1 MQQLDQCLR
10 TQYLWYNNYNF
21 NMSITIKTKEE
32 IEKLKRGGKILHDIL
47 HFLAGEVRDGVS
59 TKYLEDMGRK
69 KIEDAGA
76 KPAFLKYT
84 PHGAARPFPAAL
96 CVSVNDVVVH
106 GIPNEKPI
114 ILKDGD
120 IVTIDT
126 GICFE
131 GMYTDSAIT
140 VPVGEIDEKS
150 AKLLKATKEA
160 LNQAIKVVREGTTTG
175 EIGIAIE
182 KVAKKYGFSP
192 SEDLGGHGV
201 GYSQHE
207 DPFIPNFA
215 MRGKGVVLKEGMVLA
230 IEPMLNE
237 GTSKVLFLNDGYTVV
252 TEDGKRSAH
261 FEHTIVVT
269 KNGSH
274 VLT

>member
-1 MQQLDQCLR
+1 VV
-10 TQYLWYNNYNF
+10 
-21 NMSITIKTKEE
+21 TIKTKEE
-32 IEKLKRGGKILHDIL
+32 IAKLKRGGKILHDIL
-47 HFLAGEVRDGVS
+47 HFLAGEVREGVS

-69 KIEDAGA
+69 KIEEAGA

-84 PHGAARPFPAAL
+84 PQGAARPFPAAL

-114 ILKDGD
+114 ILQNGD
-120 IVTIDT
+120 ILTIDT

-140 VPVGEIDEKS
+140 VACGEIDEK
-150 AKLLKATKEA
+150 AKLLIRATKEA
-160 LNQAIKVVREGTTTG
+160 LNMAIKIVRDGTTTG
-175 EIGIAIE
+175 DIGKMIE
-182 KVAKKYGFSP
+182 KVARKYKFSP
-192 SEDLGGHGV
+192 AEDLGGHGV

-215 MRGKGVVLKEGMVLA
+215 MRGKGVVLKEGMVVA

-237 GTSKVLFLNDGYTVV
+237 GVGQVDFLSDGYTVV
-252 TEDGKRSAH
+252 THDGKRSAH

-269 KNGSH
+269 KNGADI
-274 VLT
+274 LTC

>member
-1 MQQLDQCLR
+1 ML
-10 TQYLWYNNYNF
+10 
-21 NMSITIKTKEE
+21 TIKSKEE
-32 IEKLKRGGKILHDIL
+32 IAKLKKGGKILHYIL
-47 HFLAGEVRDGVS
+47 HFLAGEVREGVS

-106 GIPNEKPI
+106 GIPNENPI
-114 ILKDGD
+114 ILKNGD

-126 GICFE
+126 GIVYE
-131 GMYTDSAIT
+131 GLYTDSAIT
-140 VPVGEIDEKS
+140 VGCGPINKS
-150 AKLLKATKEA
+150 AELLLKATKEA
-160 LNQAIKVVREGTTTG
+160 LNMAIKVVRDGATTG
-175 EIGIAIE
+175 SIGEAIE

-192 SEDLGGHGV
+192 AEDLGGHGV

-207 DPFIPNFA
+207 DPFIPNFK
-215 MRGKGVVLKEGMVLA
+215 MRGQGVVLKEGMVLA

-237 GTSKVLFLNDGYTVV
+237 GTSRVEFLNDGYTVV
-252 TEDGKRSAH
+252 TADGKRSAH
-261 FEHTIVVT
+261 FEHTIAVT
-269 KNGSH
+269 KNGAEI
-274 VLT
+274 LTQ